1 MAKYFL
7 TNKAVIDLSDIWN
20 YTFDKWSEKQ
30 ADKYYQML
38 LDNCEAIADKP
49 NIGKNYEAILTRLF
63 GHKTGRHIIFYR
75 IESEHEILIIRILH
89 EQMDL
94 NNRIKE

>member
-20 YTFDKWSEKQ
+20 YTFDKWSERQ

-38 LDNCEAIADKP
+38 VDNCQFIADKP
-49 NIGKNYEAILTRLF
+49 NIGSNYEAVSNRLF
-63 GHKTGRHIIFYR
+63 GYRTGRHIIFYR
-75 IESEHEILIIRILH
+75 IESENEVLIVRILH

-94 NNRIKE
+94 RNRIKE